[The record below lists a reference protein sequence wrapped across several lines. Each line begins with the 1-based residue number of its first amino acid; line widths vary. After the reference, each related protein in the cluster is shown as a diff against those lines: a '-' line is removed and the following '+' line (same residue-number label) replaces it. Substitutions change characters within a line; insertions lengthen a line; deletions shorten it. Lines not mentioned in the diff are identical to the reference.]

1 MDRMRIELTSTDH
14 HLVDKATQTIV
25 RAVSKDGRK
34 PIAKP
39 MPADRSEREDGFVD
53 SRQRRVIDIWSA
65 STELV
70 QKLTH
75 IQLPEGISVTIKKA

>member
-1 MDRMRIELTSTDH
+1 MKRMRIELTSSDH

-25 RAVSKDGRK
+25 TAISKDGRK

-39 MPADRSEREDGFVD
+39 LPADRTEQDDGFVD
-53 SRQRRVIDIWSA
+53 SRHRRVVDIWSA

-70 QKLTH
+70 KKLTH
-75 IQLPEGISVTIKKA
+75 IQLPEGISVTVKEA